1 MGKDIKVDDLDNE
14 IIYRECLRNG
24 LTALTNDEYDDDEK
38 VLVAYFHM
46 RPLDMYDFK
55 KNNSTVLKKLTGNDK
70 DLIRI
75 FYKDMCEAIH
85 VERRNFI
92 SFRTKI
98 SSVESAKFVLIS
110 LARGVLG
117 KDVVEGIMDDCG
129 VGLGEC
135 PKPLIELRK
144 KERRRLEY
152 LRERYGDSGLDEYLR
167 LTDEERDE
175 LDDLQ
180 AKYGKRK
187 GVEKFFRE

>member
-24 LTALTNDEYDDDEK
+24 LTALTNDEYSDDEK

-55 KNNSTVLKKLTGNDK
+55 KNSTVLKKLTGNDK

-75 FYKDMCEAIH
+75 FYKDMCEVIH
-85 VERRNFI
+85 VERRDFI

-98 SSVESAKFVLIS
+98 SSVESAKFVLVS

-129 VGLGEC
+129 VSLGEC
-135 PKPLIELRK
+135 PKHLIELRK

-152 LRERYGDSGLDEYLR
+152 LRERYGDRELDKYLH

-187 GVEKFFRE
+187 GVEKFFGE

>member
-38 VLVAYFHM
+38 VLVAYFYM
-46 RPLDMYDFK
+46 RPLDMYDF

-70 DLIRI
+70 DLIGI

-85 VERRNFI
+85 VERRDFI

-98 SSVESAKFVLIS
+98 SSVESAKFVLVS
-110 LARGVLG
+110 LACGILG

-129 VGLGEC
+129 VSLDEC
-135 PKPLIELRK
+135 LKPLIELRK

-152 LRERYGDSGLDEYLR
+152 LRERYGDRGLDKYLR
-167 LTDEERDE
+167 LTDEERDQ
-175 LDDLQ
+175 LDDCQ
-180 AKYGKRK
+180 AEYGKRK
-187 GVEKFFRE
+187 GVEEFFRE